1 MTVAERFPLGA
12 SLRLADL
19 ERYDNAPLL
28 RRLREREP
36 VSWFAE
42 QGVWLVT
49 SKALFD
55 EVMMDP
61 LRFVVDVPG
70 NPQGIVLGRMM
81 LAVDEPDHARHRSPF
96 AEPFKLSEVRARFA
110 ELVAERVDELLR
122 PLERDGSCELGAAF
136 ANPFAVTVA
145 SDILGLGLEHVQEVH
160 DIYGAFA
167 DGMVGYRDAAAVGAA
182 HAASRRLHDFL
193 APAIERL
200 RERADGS
207 MLSAVLHARAESFE
221 DDEQLYANLRVILF
235 GAIETVESMILNTTW
250 ALCRHPGEL
259 RRLEHDPGLWPAA
272 VQEGLRWVPPV
283 GYGDRWA
290 SEDTE
295 VGGVRIARGDYLVP
309 VIASANRD
317 PAAFPDPDRFD
328 VGRGERRQNLSFGKG
343 IHMCLGVN
351 LARLQGTIALRAL
364 FERLPGL
371 RLDAEDPVEPVGFN
385 FRRPPR
391 LNVLW
396 SSSPPRGR
404 RSSRRASAPPPPTR

>member
-1 MTVAERFPLGA
+1 MAVAERFPLGA

-28 RRLREREP
+28 ERLREDEP

-61 LRFVVDVPG
+61 GRFVVDVPD

-81 LAVDEPDHARHRSPF
+81 LAVDEPDHSRHRSPF
-96 AEPFKLSEVRARFA
+96 AEPFKLSEVRARFG
-110 ELVAERVDELLR
+110 ELVATRVDELLR
-122 PLERDGSCELGAAF
+122 QFERDGACELGAAF
-136 ANPFAVTVA
+136 ANPFAVRVA
-145 SDILGLGLEHVQEVH
+145 SDILGLGLEHVEEVH

-167 DGMVGYRDAAAVGAA
+167 EGMVGYLDEVAVGRARG
-182 HAASRRLHDFL
+182 ASERLHEFL
-193 APAIERL
+193 EPAIARL
-200 RERADGS
+200 RTRSDGS
-207 MLSAVLHARAESFE
+207 MLSAVLDTRAESFE

-250 ALCRHPGEL
+250 ALCNHPGEL
-259 RRLEHDPGLWPAA
+259 RRLEQDPSLWPAA

-283 GYGDRWA
+283 GYADRWA

-295 VGGVRIARGDYLVP
+295 LGGVEITRGDYLVP

-317 PAAFPDPDRFD
+317 PTVFPDPDRFD
-328 VGRGERRQNLSFGKG
+328 VGRGERRPNLSFGKG

-351 LARLQGTIALRAL
+351 LARLQGTVALGTL

-371 RLDAEDPVEPVGFN
+371 RLDATDPVEPLGFN

-391 LNVLW
+391 LRVLW
-396 SSSPPRGR
+396 D
-404 RSSRRASAPPPPTR
+404 A